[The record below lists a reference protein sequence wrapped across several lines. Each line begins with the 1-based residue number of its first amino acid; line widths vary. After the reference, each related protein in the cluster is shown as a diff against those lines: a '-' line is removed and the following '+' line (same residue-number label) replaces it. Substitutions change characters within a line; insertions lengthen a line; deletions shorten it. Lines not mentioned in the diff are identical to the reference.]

1 MAVAADL
8 AADRADPFATF
19 RTERL
24 GRERQV
30 QLFEDHL
37 PDIDLAA
44 PVEKLVQ
51 VLLTE
56 LVLEPVELLR
66 QENQVDE
73 LEMAID
79 LECTKI
85 LALRQPKHLI

>member
-1 MAVAADL
+1 MQPYINGSAEQFTKELEDLRNKVLTMGDLVEHQIELAVEAFTKGDGEL
-8 AADRADPFATF
+8 AK
-19 RTERL
+19 
-24 GRERQV
+24 QV
-30 QLFEDHL
+30 F
-37 PDIDLAA
+37 
-44 PVEKLVQ
+44 
-51 VLLTE
+51 
-56 LVLEPVELLR
+56 R